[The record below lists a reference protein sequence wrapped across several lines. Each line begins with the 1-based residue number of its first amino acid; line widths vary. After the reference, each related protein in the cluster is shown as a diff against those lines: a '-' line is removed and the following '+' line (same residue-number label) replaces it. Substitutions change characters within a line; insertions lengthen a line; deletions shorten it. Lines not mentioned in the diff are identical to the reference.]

1 MAEQPAP
8 APRPNVLRR
17 IAGGLRHP
25 RNTELGQSLVEFSMV
40 LPIFLVLI
48 FGLVDFG
55 RAFYAWLIVTEAAR
69 EGARAAAVQGDAST
83 VNSKIYAS
91 FCSGTGS
98 PPPSS
103 SCGID
108 DSSSVFQITTGNLQ
122 GTRGQET
129 TVDITYTFSFVTP
142 IGGLLQLIGGSNLS
156 APAITAHS
164 AMRLE

>member
-8 APRPNVLRR
+8 APRPSAFRR
-17 IAGGLRHP
+17 VANGFRHP
-25 RNTELGQSLVEFSMV
+25 RQTEVGQSLVEFSLV

-69 EGARAAAVQGDAST
+69 EGARAAAVQSDATT

-91 FCSGTGS
+91 FCSGAGN
-98 PPPSS
+98 PPPTS
-103 SCGID
+103 SCAID
-108 DSSSVFQITTGNLQ
+108 DSAGVFKITPGNIQ
-122 GTRGQET
+122 GPRGQET
-129 TVDITYTFSFVTP
+129 TIDITYTFSFVTP
-142 IGGLLQLIGGSNLS
+142 IGGLLKLIGGSSLS